1 MSTQLVAAPHIKASV
16 IQKNWRNK
24 AKKNKVLNEFID
36 LHTTIGSM
44 NRLNCY

>member
-1 MSTQLVAAPHIKASV
+1 MSTQLVAANHIKASV

-24 AKKNKVLNEFID
+24 AKKNKVLKEFID
-36 LHTTIGSM
+36 LHTTVENM